1 MDTLIDDL
9 LTPSDLRLRDDLG
22 YDYTLS
28 NIPVYND
35 KLFFL
40 MNQSRDETELG
51 KTRAT
56 NQQFNDLD
64 KKIDIELNNKYMA
77 KLNAR
82 RIQALPF
89 ANIDGAFSNGMGT
102 RNRVNIFNR
111 GMN

>member
-1 MDTLIDDL
+1 MNIYILIRNLFSLDYNIFMDTLIDDL

-64 KKIDIELNNKYMA
+64 KKIDIELNKVY
-77 KLNAR
+77 
-82 RIQALPF
+82 
-89 ANIDGAFSNGMGT
+89 G
-102 RNRVNIFNR
+102 
-111 GMN
+111 